1 MLMERMRSVRSR
13 TENGSRKGSV
23 SAVVGKEGIENKA
36 MVRSRVLE
44 NKPHQLHS
52 FGESQER
59 VFYEA
64 GWWSDSWV
72 GIQAAVW

>member
-1 MLMERMRSVRSR
+1 MLMERMRSVGSR

-36 MVRSRVLE
+36 TVRCRVLE
-44 NKPHQLHS
+44 DKPQQLQS

-64 GWWSDSWV
+64 GW
-72 GIQAAVW
+72 